1 MGTQLGKSPP
11 RGLLHTASR
20 VQSLLPGWP
29 GRSHSETHTL
39 ICQPQPG
46 APEGSMHLSTS
57 VCSSPPR
64 PPNPQELIRG
74 LVLGAVS
81 RTAGLVPNWLP
92 HYSSTPQLRHPEA
105 LPQDLGPAPTTLSPL
120 GHTESHS
127 LWGQPRPE
135 VLQELREVGLV
146 LFMFKEITLRG
157 VDICHEPRK
166 VKREGTLQATGQ
178 PEYRPSAMKR

>member
-57 VCSSPPR
+57 VCSPPPR

-92 HYSSTPQLRHPEA
+92 HYSSAPQLRHPA
-105 LPQDLGPAPTTLSPL
+105 GPAPRPGPCS
-120 GHTESHS
+120 HNTES
-127 LWGQPRPE
+127 
-135 VLQELREVGLV
+135 LRTHGKSQSMGAAQAGGATRAQGSGPGS
-146 LFMFKEITLRG
+146 FFKEITLRG
-157 VDICHEPRK
+157 VGICYEPRK
-166 VKREGTLQATGQ
+166 VKREGALPATGQ